1 MTDIIGC
8 SHMSQGSNTF
18 ITTDRKGISNAALN
32 LNNGFTS
39 VPPGVYFNSAFTIT
53 AWVYVSQLVGRSPRL
68 IDFGTGTSNNIV
80 ASLSHTA
87 AYNFPLF
94 HALNPYT
101 YLFNLDGT
109 QSLTLNRWTFLSY
122 TFSGTVANIYMN
134 GINIGTQTLPNGFP
148 ANVTRTTN
156 YIGKSNWPN
165 NGNALAIIDE
175 LRFYN
180 RFLSVTE
187 LINLMN
193 LI

>member
-18 ITTDRKGISNAALN
+18 FTTDRKGISNAALT

-53 AWVYVSQLVGRSPRL
+53 AWVYLSQVVPSSRL
-68 IDFGTGTSNNIV
+68 IDFGTGTTNNILV
-80 ASLSHTA
+80 SFSMTA
-87 AYNFPLF
+87 AINVPYFHTYNANT
-94 HALNPYT
+94 H
-101 YLFNLDGT
+101 LFNVDGT
-109 QSLTLNRWTFLSY
+109 QDLTRNQWIFLSF

-134 GINIGTQTLPNGFP
+134 GINIGTQTLPNGLP
-148 ANVTRTTN
+148 ANVTRATN
-156 YIGKSNWPN
+156 YIGKSNWP
-165 NGNALAIIDE
+165 GDGISSSIIDD

-180 RFLSVTE
+180 RCLSDTD
-187 LINLMN
+187 LTNLMS